1 MPCWYFEKK
10 EIRNTPSIQDGLDH
24 ATEARYRREGARFI
38 IDAGTKM
45 GLRYDTC
52 ATGVVYF
59 HRFYMFHSF
68 KEFHRY
74 ITAACCLFLAGK
86 VEETPKKCKDIIK
99 VCQALLSPQLF
110 TVFGEDPKEE
120 VMTMERILLQT
131 IKFDLQVEH
140 PYGILLKFAKVVKGD
155 KEKIQKLVQMAWTFI
170 NDSLCTCL
178 CLLWEPEIIS
188 VSLMYLATR
197 LTKFDIQDWHGRAP
211 GTRIKWWDFLVEDI
225 TVELMEDICHKVLD
239 LYSSNPQSQLRE
251 DSPPTTPIK
260 KSEVRDTPPPPPPN
274 KRSNTTTPVEGLPE
288 KAVKK
293 ERKSDAHHP
302 PALDS
307 RPPKH
312 SSSSKRTPSL
322 DSGPPVSKTSTV
334 SVSKPPH
341 TTAPSSAPLN
351 TKPEFSTF
359 NPYMASHMFSS
370 SFMSQEGSK
379 SIQNLMGG
387 GGGGGGTAG
396 NPAPAPEKYPPPQT
410 SVAPP
415 TGPGGQ
421 YPPPAGQYPPSQ
433 YTQPSVYA
441 PTANA
446 PYSQPPPAG
455 TSYTVPPHGA
465 YPPPAT
471 AATAPAQSYNVPI
484 TNPQNYPQGSYP
496 PNYQPT
502 PYQYNS
508 QPQQPQTGAY
518 QQNMAYTPQT
528 QPSAPQQYPQQ
539 PVLNPRIPL
548 SGAPVPPRMPMPN
561 QQNQARTPNP
571 SSSGGLT
578 VRISGRR

>member
-10 EIRNTPSIQDGLDH
+10 ELKNTPSIQDGLDY

-99 VCQALLSPQLF
+99 VCQSLLSPQLF

-140 PYGILLKFAKVVKGD
+140 PYSILLKFAKVLKGD

-178 CLLWEPEIIS
+178 CLLWEAEIIS

-197 LTKFDIQDWHGRAP
+197 LTKFDIQDWHGRVP
-211 GTRIKWWDFLVEDI
+211 GTRTKWWEFLVEDI
-225 TVELMEDICHKVLD
+225 TVDLMEDICHGVLH

-251 DSPPTTPIK
+251 DSPPTTPVK

-274 KRSNTTTPVEGLPE
+274 KRSSNSLPLDGPPE
-288 KAVKK
+288 KAIKK
-293 ERKSDAHHP
+293 ERKQDSHHSSSS
-302 PALDS
+302 DS
-307 RPPKH
+307 RPTKH
-312 SSSSKRTPSL
+312 SSSSSKHTPSS
-322 DSGPPVSKTSTV
+322 DSGHSLSKTPTT
-334 SVSKPPH
+334 SVPQPPLSGAPPNSK
-341 TTAPSSAPLN
+341 L
-351 TKPEFSTF
+351 EFSTY
-359 NPYMASHMFSS
+359 NPYMSSHMYSS

-379 SIQNLMGG
+379 SIQSLMGG
-387 GGGGGGTAG
+387 GGGAAKS
-396 NPAPAPEKYPPPQT
+396 APVPENYPPPQS

-415 TGPGGQ
+415 PAPGGQ
-421 YPPPAGQYPPSQ
+421 FPPPASQYPPSQ
-433 YTQPSVYA
+433 YSQPSVYA
-441 PTANA
+441 PPASA
-446 PYSQPPPAG
+446 PYNQPPPTGAG
-455 TSYTVPPHGA
+455 NAYTVPPHGA
-465 YPPPAT
+465 YPPPAPAT
-471 AATAPAQSYNVPI
+471 TAPAQSYSVPI
-484 TNPQNYPQGSYP
+484 TNPQNYPPGSYP
-496 PNYQPT
+496 PNYQPP
-502 PYQYNS
+502 PYQYNN
-508 QPQQPQTGAY
+508 QPQAPPPQTGGY
-518 QQNMAYTPQT
+518 QQNMGYNPPA
-528 QPSAPQQYPQQ
+528 QPPAPQQYPQP
-539 PVLNPRIPL
+539 PVLTPRIPM
-548 SGAPVPPRMPMPN
+548 SGAPAPPRMPSQPSQPRN
-561 QQNQARTPNP
+561 PNP
-571 SSSGGLT
+571 GNSGGLT